1 MRYIR
6 AGTSEKNM
14 SRESDTSSEE
24 REFWNSTQR
33 LRKTE
38 DQVEKDKHFEHRSAE
53 AVRQALGKRAR
64 QL

>member
-1 MRYIR
+1 
-6 AGTSEKNM
+6 M
-14 SRESDTSSEE
+14 SRKSDTSSEE